1 MKMEFRTRLTEL
13 LGTRYPVIQGA
24 LNWLSRAEL
33 VAAVSEA
40 GGLGTLVASMFP
52 DPEALREEI
61 RKVRELTRKPF
72 SVNLTI
78 PLIPEDRLWKFIG
91 VLLEEGVPVIETAG
105 RNPAPYIG
113 KLREAGAKLL
123 HKVAR
128 VRDAMAAERLGV
140 DAVEVVGYET
150 GGLPGPEDVTTFVRI
165 PIVTSR
171 VRVPVAAGGG
181 IGDARGFVA
190 ALALGAE
197 GVVMGTRFV
206 LSKECPAPPRIKE
219 WLIRASEGDT
229 VVLGRMLRVTST
241 PGAKKL
247 AELEREGVPPEE
259 ILRRVRIKETYERED
274 MEEGM
279 IPCGQVVGLL
289 DRELSVREII
299 EGMIEEAERI
309 IRGRLLNFISSAQR

>member
-1 MKMEFRTRLTEL
+1 
-13 LGTRYPVIQGA
+13 
-24 LNWLSRAEL
+24 
-33 VAAVSEA
+33 
-40 GGLGTLVASMFP
+40 
-52 DPEALREEI
+52 
-61 RKVRELTRKPF
+61 
-72 SVNLTI
+72 
-78 PLIPEDRLWKFIG
+78 
-91 VLLEEGVPVIETAG
+91 
-105 RNPAPYIG
+105 
-113 KLREAGAKLL
+113 
-123 HKVAR
+123 
-128 VRDAMAAERLGV
+128 
-140 DAVEVVGYET
+140 VVGYET
-150 GGLPGPEDVTTFVRI
+150 GGLPGAEDVTTFVRI

-241 PGAKKL
+241 PGARKL

-309 IRGRLLNFISSAQR
+309 IRGRLLDFISSAQR